1 MFTGRFLLLL
11 LRKFTHLAQDYP
23 IAYVYVNMF
32 CKVGKTEINL
42 LLSYHSNYEY
52 FLYKCFSTC

>member
-11 LRKFTHLAQDYP
+11 LREFTHLAQGYP
-23 IAYVYVNMF
+23 IAYVCVNVF
-32 CKVGKTEINL
+32 CNIDEAAIKP